1 MKHTKGYFILFLIFP
16 PILYAQNGSLKKQRG
31 ENEFEYEGCGCKAN
45 VNLYIYDGLNT
56 LGEPGNWGGNIVSG
70 ARNKFDDGAITVANL
85 NDTDGDETI
94 DIDDQVVTASDFGED
109 ECDLMK
115 LNIVPT
121 GNSSGNC
128 MVTLTYE
135 GDIAFYNSYTKGTQ
149 ITNLEFPLKD
159 ASGESNI
166 TTLFVEARAVSTA
179 MRDIKIYAKIDNE
192 IKDKVA
198 ATAIW
203 VEKKN
208 IYSDEDSK
216 IEDPDPALLTGL
228 DQPVLVNVIN
238 NDARAKDL
246 TRYGFG
252 SFQEINSPPYTINED
267 LLNGGRILF
276 EFELKPAAILSEIS
290 KFNITLDGA
299 RRQDSSTGFRY
310 VYNKYLPEPTI
321 NIPKLEKKKDFANDD
336 PKDNNP
342 DDSWLYGDI
351 IDEDK
356 NPLILY
362 SFDGPSTARSSY
374 ADSDGNLQGI
384 EAYRFRHVTF
394 EEYFR
399 VSFNQVN
406 ELEGNV
412 LSGSRVSNKHF
423 WSIDYATY
431 AKDTK
436 VADANKYNIGYH
448 YAEFVATPGDKIITY
463 PTCYLE
469 TSGNGSINITSNN
482 LPTDRELYAI
492 SYSEI
497 GGKHFDVK
505 RKKHENN
512 NKWDQIGSSNID
524 ATGPWVYTDAEITI
538 EMANDSDIPF
548 AQDNIFYFWVIQTSD
563 TIINKLNY

>member
-1 MKHTKGYFILFLIFP
+1 M
-16 PILYAQNGSLKKQRG
+16 YAQNGSLKKQRG

-208 IYSDEDSK
+208 IYSDEDRKS
-216 IEDPDPALLTGL
+216 
-228 DQPVLVNVIN
+228 
-238 NDARAKDL
+238 
-246 TRYGFG
+246 TRL
-252 SFQEINSPPYTINED
+252 NS
-267 LLNGGRILF
+267 
-276 EFELKPAAILSEIS
+276 S
-290 KFNITLDGA
+290 
-299 RRQDSSTGFRY
+299 
-310 VYNKYLPEPTI
+310 
-321 NIPKLEKKKDFANDD
+321 
-336 PKDNNP
+336 
-342 DDSWLYGDI
+342 
-351 IDEDK
+351 
-356 NPLILY
+356 
-362 SFDGPSTARSSY
+362 
-374 ADSDGNLQGI
+374 
-384 EAYRFRHVTF
+384 H
-394 EEYFR
+394 
-399 VSFNQVN
+399 
-406 ELEGNV
+406 
-412 LSGSRVSNKHF
+412 
-423 WSIDYATY
+423 
-431 AKDTK
+431 
-436 VADANKYNIGYH
+436 
-448 YAEFVATPGDKIITY
+448 
-463 PTCYLE
+463 
-469 TSGNGSINITSNN
+469 
-482 LPTDRELYAI
+482 
-492 SYSEI
+492 
-497 GGKHFDVK
+497 
-505 RKKHENN
+505 
-512 NKWDQIGSSNID
+512 
-524 ATGPWVYTDAEITI
+524 
-538 EMANDSDIPF
+538 
-548 AQDNIFYFWVIQTSD
+548 
-563 TIINKLNY
+563 